1 MSGVAGVAARQL
13 AIEAVDRIMSK
24 GAYANIVLA
33 PMLDRSDLD
42 ERDRGLV
49 TELVYGTVRNR
60 RACDWLV
67 DRFLY
72 DQVELPV
79 RAALEVGAYQLV
91 FLRQPPHAAV
101 SSTVGAVPKKV
112 RGLVNAVLRRVADDV
127 ADGPVDWPDL
137 GTELSY
143 PDWLLQ
149 LFIDEHG
156 TDDAVASLRKMNE
169 PPTVTVRAD
178 GYVQNEGSQ
187 LVTTAV
193 GVSPGDRVLDVCAAP
208 GGKATAMAATG
219 AWVVGAD
226 RRRSRCRLVAANA
239 ADLGSDVA
247 VVVADGTAPPFRPGG
262 FDKVLVDAPCS
273 GLGTLRRRA
282 DARWRVEPETADRL
296 ARLQLDLVVAS
307 LPMVRDAGE
316 IVYSVCTVTRAETI
330 GVADAL
336 TALEPSLEPLPVSL
350 PWRPWGTGGLV
361 LPHDHDTD
369 GMAVFRWRVHR

>member
-1 MSGVAGVAARQL
+1 
-13 AIEAVDRIMSK
+13 
-24 GAYANIVLA
+24 
-33 PMLDRSDLD
+33 MLDRSDLD
-42 ERDRGLV
+42 KRDRGLV

-72 DQVELPV
+72 DQVAPSV

-112 RGLVNAVLRRVADDV
+112 RGLVNAVLRRVADDL

-156 TDDAVASLRKMNE
+156 TDDAVAALRTMNE
-169 PPTVTVRAD
+169 PPTVTMRDD
-178 GYVQNEGSQ
+178 GYIQDEGSQ
-187 LVTTAV
+187 LVTAAV
-193 GVSPGDRVLDVCAAP
+193 DVAPGDRILDVCAAP
-208 GGKATAMAATG
+208 GGKATAMAAAG

-282 DARWRVEPETADRL
+282 DARWRVEPQTADRL
-296 ARLQLDLVVAS
+296 ARLQLELLVAS
-307 LPMVRDAGE
+307 LPMVRDGGE
-316 IVYSVCTVTRAETI
+316 LVYSVCTFTRAETL
-330 GVADAL
+330 GVADAVS
-336 TALEPSLEPLPVSL
+336 ALEPSLEALAVGA
-350 PWRPWGTGGLV
+350 PWRPWGVGGLV